1 MSSPPPAPPFVYSPP
16 FLASDGTQGAVDE
29 RSPAL
34 WQLRRRASELRWCG
48 FLPLY
53 HSALLCSSEVTLK
66 GPRVMF
72 LISAVSRKS
81 CQRIYQSNHHKPD
94 VRVWFL
100 SHFSL
105 LDNLLISFQSSTR
118 FILIKL
124 LSAATSS
131 APERHEGERC
141 THLLHPSV
149 PREAHPRARPVGPR
163 RPSTFYHFDKVDPGQ
178 ARRDCCPFCLSS
190 QLVANT
196 GLGRQVGRGG

>member
-1 MSSPPPAPPFVYSPP
+1 MCHRHPPPPLFIPLPSWH
-16 FLASDGTQGAVDE
+16 LTRTQGAVDE
-29 RSPAL
+29 RSTAL
-34 WQLRRRASELRWCG
+34 WQLTRSALELCWCG

-53 HSALLCSSEVTLK
+53 HSALLCSSEVTHK

-81 CQRIYQSNHHKPD
+81 CQCIYQSNHHKPD

-131 APERHEGERC
+131 APGRHKGERC
-141 THLLHPSV
+141 IHLLHPSV
-149 PREAHPRARPVGPR
+149 PREAHPRASPAG
-163 RPSTFYHFDKVDPGQ
+163 
-178 ARRDCCPFCLSS
+178 RRDPAHFIILIKLTRGRLGGTAAHLAFLSS
-190 QLVANT
+190 SWQT
-196 GLGRQVGRGG
+196 QDWEGR

>member
-1 MSSPPPAPPFVYSPP
+1 M
-16 FLASDGTQGAVDE
+16 DQ
-29 RSPAL
+29 RSPSIWRL
-34 WQLRRRASELRWCG
+34 TRSASELRWCG
-48 FLPLY
+48 FLRLY
-53 HSALLCSSEVTLK
+53 HSALLFFSEVTLK

-81 CQRIYQSNHHKPD
+81 CQCIYQSNHHKPD

-124 LSAATSS
+124 LSAATCS
-131 APERHEGERC
+131 ATGRHEGEWC

-149 PREAHPRARPVGPR
+149 PREAHPRASPAGPS

-178 ARRDCCPFCLSS
+178 ARRDCCPSCLSS

-196 GLGRQVGRGG
+196 GLGRQVVRGG